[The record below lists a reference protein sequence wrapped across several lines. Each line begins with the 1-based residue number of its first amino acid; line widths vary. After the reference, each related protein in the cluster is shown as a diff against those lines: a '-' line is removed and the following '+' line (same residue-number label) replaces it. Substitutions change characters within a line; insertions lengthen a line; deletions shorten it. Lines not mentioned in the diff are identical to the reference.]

1 MTGQAMNTMNFI
13 FHYAPTVNFTYSLTW
28 LQATKSMP
36 LNVYAYGLK
45 ENLMKQSSALITA
58 HFQKV

>member
-1 MTGQAMNTMNFI
+1 MNTMNFI